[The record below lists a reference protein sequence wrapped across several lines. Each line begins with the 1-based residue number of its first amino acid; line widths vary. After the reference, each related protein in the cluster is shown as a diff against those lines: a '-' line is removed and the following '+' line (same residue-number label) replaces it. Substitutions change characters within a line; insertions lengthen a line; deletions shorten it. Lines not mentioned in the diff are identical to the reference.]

1 MKLQIRGTLI
11 ETQKKTKNSPC
22 LMIENLIDKQSV
34 GEKPNADDDAG
45 VDFVDSP
52 VPHSCIWGGNLNA
65 ISIQSFQYLLT
76 FSPLQNAAQW
86 PVVAT

>member
-52 VPHSCIWGGNLNA
+52 VPNSCLWGGILMQCNINR
-65 ISIQSFQYLLT
+65 
-76 FSPLQNAAQW
+76 
-86 PVVAT
+86 ATNICNI

>member
-1 MKLQIRGTLI
+1 MIELQTDEITNMRYPVI
-11 ETQKKTKNSPC
+11 ETQRKTKNSPC

-52 VPHSCIWGGNLNA
+52 VPNSCLWGRGNLNA
-65 ISIQSFQYLLT
+65 MQY
-76 FSPLQNAAQW
+76 Q
-86 PVVAT
+86 